1 MHSIPRPTGRFDI
14 WRQVT
19 CGTFSAVFGV
29 NAVTLNFLLCLI
41 WSRHQVFSMFVYK
54 RKNTNSKIISYDCE
68 SPIHFLNY
76 WYCTFLVQSIRCL
89 CNFSSFSTEMCHFLL
104 IQSGLFNFIFT
115 CFVFILS
122 WKHTVLACTLIKNW
136 TFLVCSEP
144 SGEFKAWN
152 GVVCCSV
159 SLKR

>member
-104 IQSGLFNFIFT
+104 IQSGLFNFILLCIYPQLKTYCISVYTNKELNIFS
-115 CFVFILS
+115 LQ
-122 WKHTVLACTLIKNW
+122 W
-136 TFLVCSEP
+136 TQ
-144 SGEFKAWN
+144 WWI
-152 GVVCCSV
+152 
-159 SLKR
+159 